1 MQLLLD
7 TLTFLW
13 LIHDDRRLGPL
24 SRRLIQGHADLVLLS
39 AASLWQLA
47 QAPPGPHPAATPT
60 AAEALHWAEASG
72 LQLLPIHTAHL
83 LALERLPPQHHPAD
97 RLLLAQAIDTPPHPD
112 ESEGQPVGPGLLGGG
127 PAPLSSPPRP

>member
-39 AASLWQLA
+39 AASLWQRA

-97 RLLLAQAIDTPPHPD
+97 RLLLAQAIDTPLTLMSPKA
-112 ESEGQPVGPGLLGGG
+112 SLWGQGCWVVD
-127 PAPLSSPPRP
+127 PRR